1 MLLAIDTSTR
11 FAGVALAD
19 GERVVAGRT
28 WYSRVNHSAELM
40 PAVVQILKDCGVT
53 TKDLTGIAV
62 SLGPGG
68 FSALRVG
75 LSAAKGLAAAEGRPL
90 VGIGTLEAEAHPY
103 RGAGLAVCA
112 MLDAGRNEV
121 AAARFAA
128 DGSAIGEEQIC
139 LTEELLE
146 AISGTTLFC
155 GEGAVTRAELIKER
169 LGNDGM
175 VVNSPTPA
183 GRLWSLALLG
193 QQRMELG
200 QTDDAAALQPN
211 YLRMPSIGGA
221 RQRDRRTQAS
231 RQEQA

>member
-1 MLLAIDTSTR
+1 M
-11 FAGVALAD
+11 AD

-28 WYSRVNHSAELM
+28 WYSRVNHSADLM
-40 PAVVQILKDCGVT
+40 PAVVQVLKDCGVT
-53 TKDLTGIAV
+53 TKELTGIAV

-75 LSAAKGLAAAEGRPL
+75 LSAAKGLAAAGGLPL
-90 VGIGTLEAEAHPY
+90 LGVGTLESEAQPY
-103 RGAGLAVCA
+103 RGSGLPVCA
-112 MLDAGRNEV
+112 MLEAGRNEV

-128 DGSAIGEEQIC
+128 DGSAVGEERIC
-139 LTEELLE
+139 PPEELLE
-146 AISGTTLFC
+146 AISGPTLFC
-155 GEGAVTRAELIKER
+155 GEGVGPREGLIRER
-169 LGNDGM
+169 LGSDGM

-183 GRLWSLALLG
+183 ARLWSLALLG
-193 QQRMELG
+193 QKRLELG

-231 RQEQA
+231 RHEQA